1 MPKPKQSE
9 KDITRA
15 IRSLLNT
22 LGIWHWKQWQGMGS
36 YPGVADI
43 LGIYQGKLLAIEVK
57 TVNGKVSD
65 RQDAFIDQVNLRG
78 GIGFVARS
86 PDDVIEKLGL
96 QDRFLFNQR
105 KQPFTGMIGE

>member
-1 MPKPKQSE
+1 MKPKQSE

-15 IRSLLNT
+15 IRGLLNT

-57 TVNGKVSD
+57 TLNGKVSD

-78 GIGFVARS
+78 GIAFVARS
-86 PDDVIEKLGL
+86 PDDVIERLGL
-96 QDRFLFNQR
+96 QDRFLFAGR
-105 KQPFTGMIGE
+105 KKSHTGE